1 MQDIKRRG
9 LMYVISAPSGTGK
22 TTLANLLLEADKH
35 IHISISVTTREK
47 RPNEVDGRD
56 YYFVD
61 EETFRKMIE
70 AGQMLEY
77 AEIFGHL
84 YGIPRLEVEKYLK
97 NGEDL
102 LFAIDW
108 QGHRKLIATARDDVT
123 SVFILPP
130 SKQEL
135 LERLK
140 SRNQDDQVNI
150 INRMEN
156 SNLEISHWHEYDYV
170 IINRTKRSTLKKLLS
185 ILRAERLKKTRRIGL
200 PNFIGN
206 LITQDTT
213 NL

>member
-1 MQDIKRRG
+1 
-9 LMYVISAPSGTGK
+9 MYVISAPSGTGK